1 MIKKLQFKFVAI
13 MLGVLLAVFSI
24 VVITLNVYMQVQSKE
39 QTSHLLATVAAQ
51 DGISFMQE
59 PMKSNEP
66 GPAPNGNIGEQ
77 EQTKVDPGRNKEVTP
92 EMLRATRFFYAK
104 VDTQGEIIELN
115 VEMISGLEEV
125 DADAYVA
132 EVLSEGTKE
141 GKKENYQY
149 LVAEKDY
156 GKIIV
161 FAERSI
167 ERGLLDRLIKTSVM
181 IAIPVI
187 LILTLF
193 SLFLAKWAIKPVET
207 AFERQKE
214 FISDASHELKTPLTI
229 IGANADVLEAKI
241 GEQVQLDYI
250 KEQGLRMNRLIT
262 DLLELAKLDENRDQM
277 IFEEIPFSKLVQKT
291 ALEFDSIAFEAGKIL
306 EDQIEPNIVIK
317 GDPGKLKQVIT
328 ILIDN
333 AIKHSNP
340 QGIIKIGLIER
351 NKQVLFQVTN
361 RGDVLTDLE
370 QERVFERFY
379 RRDDSRSRD
388 TGGSGLGLA
397 IAKGIVDKHKG
408 VITVSSTKEEGT
420 TFEIK
425 FPNI

>member
-1 MIKKLQFKFVAI
+1 
-13 MLGVLLAVFSI
+13 MLGVLLTVFSI

-250 KEQGLRMNRLIT
+250 KE
-262 DLLELAKLDENRDQM
+262 
-277 IFEEIPFSKLVQKT
+277 
-291 ALEFDSIAFEAGKIL
+291 
-306 EDQIEPNIVIK
+306 
-317 GDPGKLKQVIT
+317 
-328 ILIDN
+328 
-333 AIKHSNP
+333 
-340 QGIIKIGLIER
+340 
-351 NKQVLFQVTN
+351 
-361 RGDVLTDLE
+361 
-370 QERVFERFY
+370 
-379 RRDDSRSRD
+379 
-388 TGGSGLGLA
+388 
-397 IAKGIVDKHKG
+397 
-408 VITVSSTKEEGT
+408 
-420 TFEIK
+420 
-425 FPNI
+425 

>member
-13 MLGVLLAVFSI
+13 MLGVLLTVFSI

-66 GPAPNGNIGEQ
+66 GPVPNGNIGEQ

-291 ALEFDSIAFEAGKIL
+291 ALEFDSIAFEAGKTL

-340 QGIIKIGLIER
+340 QGIIKIGLSER

-397 IAKGIVDKHKG
+397 IAKGIIERQRG
-408 VITVSSTKEEGT
+408 TITVSSTKEAGT
-420 TFEIK
+420 TFTVK
-425 FPNI
+425 FSNL